1 MEMEI
6 EMQEIDVIERK
17 KGNKEKKREEDMRNR
32 LINR

>member
-17 KGNKEKKREEDMRNR
+17 KGNKEKREEDMRDR

>member
-1 MEMEI
+1 MEI

>member
-1 MEMEI
+1 MEI

-17 KGNKEKKREEDMRNR
+17 KGNKEKREEDMRDR